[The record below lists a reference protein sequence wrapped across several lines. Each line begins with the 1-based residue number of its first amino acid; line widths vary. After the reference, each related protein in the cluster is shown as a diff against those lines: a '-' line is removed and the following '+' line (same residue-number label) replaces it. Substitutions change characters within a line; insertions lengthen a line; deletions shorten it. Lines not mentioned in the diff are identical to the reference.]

1 MKQKITLL
9 AGAVAVAGGVVLAAA
24 AAATGQASPAERG
37 QSVTNPAPR
46 ATVAFGHELSV
57 SDPGAVEPLGE
68 WGVGRRT
75 PRA

>member
-24 AAATGQASPAERG
+24 AAGQASPADRG
-37 QSVTNPAPR
+37 QSVTNPAPQ

-57 SDPGAVEPLGE
+57 SDPGLVEPLGE
-68 WGVGRRT
+68 WGAGRRT

>member
-9 AGAVAVAGGVVLAAA
+9 AGAVAVAGGVVLA